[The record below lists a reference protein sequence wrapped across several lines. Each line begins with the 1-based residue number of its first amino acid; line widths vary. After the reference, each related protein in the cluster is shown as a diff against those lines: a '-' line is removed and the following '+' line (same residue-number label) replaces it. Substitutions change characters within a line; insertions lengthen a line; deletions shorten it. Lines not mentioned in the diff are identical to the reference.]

1 MVVCKSSGIKWFLL
15 KVAALFR
22 RFLYSPILYA
32 FLYVFWFSK
41 VVKRLEKES
50 LGKYLGKFP
59 EDLSLNV
66 FEDAMRGFE
75 WLPEKKS
82 GALDFTYLN
91 SALFVSDEMAQEF
104 GRDCD
109 DFAHQW
115 FKYFSSKG
123 YYEVYNILLTTWGY
137 GTTFKKSHI
146 IAIGRRDS
154 EGAGSEFFLMDNR
167 KVYKDLTGKSSVG
180 EVMQWY
186 ADKRAR
192 LGTGYD
198 NTVWCYY
205 RKFRNY

>member
-1 MVVCKSSGIKWFLL
+1 MAVCKSSGIKWFLL
-15 KVAALFR
+15 KIAALFR
-22 RFLYSPILYA
+22 RFFYSPLLYA
-32 FLYVFWFSK
+32 FLYVFCFSK
-41 VVKRLEKES
+41 VIKDLEEES
-50 LGKYLGKFP
+50 EAKYLGKFP
-59 EDLSLNV
+59 EDLSLKD
-66 FEDAMRGFE
+66 FEDAMKGFE

-91 SALFVSDEMAQEF
+91 PALFVSDEMAHEF

-115 FKYFSSKG
+115 FKYFCSKG
-123 YYEVYNILLTTWGY
+123 YSEVYNILLTTWGR

-146 IAIGRRDS
+146 IAVGRR
-154 EGAGSEFFLMDNR
+154 EHEKGGSEFFLMDNR
-167 KVYKDLTGKSSVG
+167 RVYKDLIGKTSVE

-192 LGTGYD
+192 IGTGYD

-205 RKFRNY
+205 RKFKNY